1 MKHRTAN
8 LVALFVA
15 TAIASSALAG
25 SARHDRDAQRH
36 LDLGASSAYA
46 CVGKLEATTSTGD
59 VVFSGVLIA
68 PDWVLT
74 VSHCLEDVRSVRFT
88 IEKRTYFGVRWVRH
102 PGWDGDFAEGYDIA
116 LIQLDGNVAGVQ
128 PARRYAGSNELH
140 SVGTIVGFGRAGT
153 GLTGATVLDG
163 RRRAGQNVIDR
174 YYKTIGRVPR
184 LLMCD
189 FDNPDSRRDSAYG
202 SDVALDLEYLSGPG
216 DSGGGLFIQSGGA
229 TYLAAI
235 NSFGMAR
242 RGEFESR
249 YGQMSGHVRV
259 AAFAEWIDGTMQSHA
274 ATAQTPPPERPHA
287 VIATARESDWS
298 FGGSAHPGPYPQP

>member
-1 MKHRTAN
+1 MKSRPAN
-8 LVALFVA
+8 LVALSA
-15 TAIASSALAG
+15 MMAMASIALAG

-36 LDLGASSAYA
+36 LDLGASPAYA

-88 IEKRTYFGVRWVRH
+88 IGKRTYFGVRWVRH
-102 PGWDGDFAEGYDIA
+102 PGWDGDFAKGYDIA
-116 LIQLDGNVAGVQ
+116 LVQLDGAVASVQ
-128 PARRYAGSNELH
+128 PARRYTGSSELH

-174 YYKTIGRVPR
+174 YYKTVGPVPR

-189 FDNPDSRRDSAYG
+189 FDHPGDRGNSAYG

-216 DSGGGLFIQSGGA
+216 DSGGGLFIQSGGT

-259 AAFAEWIDGTMQSHA
+259 AAFAEWIDATMRSHD
-274 ATAQTPPPERPHA
+274 ATAHAPSAERPHA
-287 VIATARESDWS
+287 VMAIAHESDWS